1 MRRQLAEVAV
11 TLRLLGAGPATRFR
25 LLNGGMMSGTRGRAL
40 MVAMTLV
47 AASTLAGCA
56 AEAVSSPS
64 PTPVEPEVTP
74 TPTPTADAEADVLT
88 AYYRYWQAN
97 VESQRGNPD
106 PALFDGVA
114 TGALVEN
121 RMAEAR
127 HFAEYG
133 ISREGEPSF
142 SDVVVEI
149 ADESAYACVDYS
161 GWMVP
166 DAVGDAPDVL
176 AGGVELTLV
185 DGAWLAVAHVEAPEQ
200 MTCEE

>member
-1 MRRQLAEVAV
+1 MMA
-11 TLRLLGAGPATRFR
+11 AT
-25 LLNGGMMSGTRGRAL
+25 
-40 MVAMTLV
+40 TLV
-47 AASTLAGCA
+47 MATLLAGCGA
-56 AEAVSSPS
+56 DVVSSPS

-74 TPTPTADAEADVLT
+74 TPTPTTDVEADVLA

-106 PALFDGVA
+106 PTLFDGVA

-133 ISREGEPSF
+133 VSREGEPSF
-142 SDVVVEI
+142 SDVVVELG
-149 ADESAYACVDYS
+149 DESAVVYACVDYS
-161 GWMVP
+161 GWVVP
-166 DAVGDAPDVL
+166 GAVGDVPDVL
-176 AGGVELTLV
+176 PGGVELTLL
-185 DGAWLAVAHVEAPEQ
+185 DGAWLAVAHVDAPER